1 MGTRSSR
8 GGASYWYA
16 FLCPRGGPCACVA
29 LPGPARATWPARVL
43 PCQGRRLTFSQ
54 WAAPRP
60 SKRLAYAAPSRGAL
74 GQTRPLS
81 RADRSRDRGR
91 CAGGWSVVERPGT
104 DRPRGCPRRLW
115 LSLAVGAWCLCC
127 RDPELEE
134 EEEEAEDGRGEDT
147 PALPARS
154 DVSAGLPCV
163 SRAALGRPGR
173 PRSPGATCS
182 RIGDA
187 VVRCGRPRLYAA
199 EKS

>member
-127 RDPELEE
+127 RDPELE
-134 EEEEAEDGRGEDT
+134 AVSRGGRGRERRGY
-147 PALPARS
+147 ACAS
-154 DVSAGLPCV
+154 SAQRRQCG
-163 SRAALGRPGR
+163 AAVREQGGIRTAWPTKI
-173 PRSPGATCS
+173 PRGNVQPHRRCRGA
-182 RIGDA
+182 
-187 VVRCGRPRLYAA
+187 VR
-199 EKS
+199 ET